1 MRDCNCVGLALA
13 GYLESLGML
22 DLDLSKR
29 SSGLA
34 APHRSKRLNFQSTL
48 TDTDWEVIR

>member
-1 MRDCNCVGLALA
+1 MRDCDYAGLALA

-29 SSGLA
+29 SSGLT

>member
-1 MRDCNCVGLALA
+1 MRDFGLALA